1 MSATGFLS
9 LSGATPQVQTTP
21 LAFAREQYRPG
32 RGDALSAMA
41 LGLRFWFSVPYTF
54 PLQLEADSRKG
65 KRCTLEE
72 LEMSNEPVN
81 PRRAALCPLF
91 LRVGLERAEKAL

>member
-41 LGLRFWFSVPYTF
+41 LGLRFWVSVPYTF

-72 LEMSNEPVN
+72 VEKGDEPIFT
-81 PRRAALCPLF
+81 RRAAPRPLS
-91 LRVGLERAEKAL
+91 LRVVPERAEEVL